1 MCIIISVHIIIAQDC
16 IYEGE
21 KSMLLKDY
29 LEHTRMMDATDKGYY
44 DKIISNNYL
53 FIEDQVLDYFVIAAA
68 NCKLENE
75 TTIKLLSE
83 LNNLMEKYNPDQI
96 SKIALDEHQKIML
109 LK

>member
-1 MCIIISVHIIIAQDC
+1 MHIIIAQDC

-53 FIEDQVLDYFVIAAA
+53 FIEDQVLDYFVIAAT

-83 LNNLMEKYNPDQI
+83 LNDLMEKYNPDQI